1 RPFTLISAAPTL
13 LVFPGKP
20 RFHLRRGFLR
30 GFLLRAGYTPAL
42 PVMSRTVPTAVVKVW
57 AIVRV
62 VATIVVGAIVA
73 VIWAVVAI
81 AVVWIVPISII
92 RIAADGMCG
101 YGRTHAPDHTQAP
114 P

>member
-1 RPFTLISAAPTL
+1 MGRNEPELNITGLARPFTLISAAPTL

-20 RFHLRRGFLR
+20 RSHLRRGFL
-30 GFLLRAGYTPAL
+30 LTDGYTTAL
-42 PVMSRTVPTAVVKVW
+42 PVMSRTVPTAVVTVW

-81 AVVWIVPISII
+81 AVV
-92 RIAADGMCG
+92 
-101 YGRTHAPDHTQAP
+101 
-114 P
+114 